1 MKVLN
6 SAPYLITAN
15 AAKNR
20 YAKLKCSHK
29 FTHALEPV
37 RKRLVMFHDL
47 HIIVRLK
54 AEKDMRRNA
63 QCSLTQKSKFGIYR
77 ALAVYYI
84 IQNGI

>member
-1 MKVLN
+1 MTPKKTGLRQN
-6 SAPYLITAN
+6 ESFDSAPYLITAN

-37 RKRLVMFHDL
+37 HKRLVMFHDL

-54 AEKDMRRNA
+54 AA
-63 QCSLTQKSKFGIYR
+63 PSWSVYQALQQR
-77 ALAVYYI
+77 AESIVLC
-84 IQNGI
+84 